1 MTAATA
7 PLLDRRGAPLPLPE
21 LADLWPL
28 GGWRSVEPIPV
39 GKNEHLRL
47 VAGDG
52 VHYLRRSH
60 RAKPREELVAQLE
73 LMRELRA
80 RGFPAPEVVP
90 TRAGADHAEVHGRWW
105 VVTRGIAGAPF
116 DDGSPA
122 HLRALGQVLGRYHRL
137 VADLPAVVAE
147 PPALAELR
155 QRVARPDVD
164 PALQARAV
172 EVVDRLSALLPE
184 LPKVVVHGGA
194 RRGSLLFDGERVVG
208 VLDLDSAHPDVRVLD
223 LAVAVH
229 DVGKVY
235 TRLGDEDHKVAL
247 DLDRVAA
254 VLTAYRGEVRTAPAE
269 VEALP
274 LLLEAK
280 RLKRALGRINRARAG
295 EQLSDNDHAKIHL
308 EDNRLLWLDE
318 HRAELVAACRRAL
331 A

>member
-1 MTAATA
+1 VTAATV
-7 PLLDRRGAPLPLPE
+7 PMLDRRGEPLPLPE

-28 GGWRSVEPIPV
+28 GGWQTVEPIPV

-60 RAKPREELVAQLE
+60 RAKPRDELVAQLA

-80 RGFPAPEVVP
+80 RGLPAPEVVP
-90 TRAGADHAEVHGRWW
+90 TRAGADHAEVDGRWW

-116 DDGSPA
+116 DDGSRA

-147 PPALAELR
+147 PPALTEVRLR
-155 QRVARPDVD
+155 ATRPDVD

-172 EVVDRLSALLPE
+172 AVVDRLTALLPE
-184 LPKVVVHGGA
+184 LPRVVVHGGA
-194 RRGSLLFDGERVVG
+194 RRGSLLFDGDRVVG
-208 VLDLDSAHPDVRVLD
+208 VLDFDSAHADVRVLD

-247 DLDRVAA
+247 DLDRVTA
-254 VLTAYRGEVRTAPAE
+254 VLAAYRAEVRTLPAE
-269 VEALP
+269 AEALP
-274 LLLEAK
+274 LLLEVK
-280 RLKRALGRINRARAG
+280 RLKRAFGRINRARAG
-295 EQLSDNDHAKIHL
+295 ERLSDNDHAKIRL
-308 EDNRLLWLDE
+308 EDNRLLWLDG
-318 HRAELVAACRRAL
+318 HREDLADICRRAL

>member
-1 MTAATA
+1 VTAATA
-7 PLLDRRGAPLPLPE
+7 PLLDRSGEPLPLPE

-28 GGWRSVEPIPV
+28 GGWQSVERIPV
-39 GKNEHLRL
+39 GKNEHVRL
-47 VAGDG
+47 VAADG

-73 LMRELRA
+73 LMRLLRS

-90 TRAGADHAEVHGRWW
+90 TRDGAEWAEVRGRWW
-105 VVTRGIAGAPF
+105 VVTRGIAGTAF

-122 HLRALGQVLGRYHRL
+122 HLRALGQVLGRYHRV
-137 VADLPAVVAE
+137 VADLPAVVSE
-147 PPALAELR
+147 PPALTELR
-155 QRVARPDVD
+155 TRAGRPDLD
-164 PALQARAV
+164 PALRARAV
-172 EVVDRLSALLPE
+172 EAVDRLTALVPE
-184 LPKVVVHGGA
+184 LPRVVVHGGA
-194 RRGSLLFDGERVVG
+194 RRGSLLFEGERVVG
-208 VLDLDSAHPDVRVLD
+208 VLDFDSAHADVRVLD

-254 VLTAYRGEVRTAPAE
+254 VLDAYAAEVRATPAE
-269 VEALP
+269 AEALP

-308 EDNRLLWLDE
+308 EDNRLLWLDG
-318 HRAELVAACRRAL
+318 HREELAAICRRAL

>member
-1 MTAATA
+1 
-7 PLLDRRGAPLPLPE
+7 
-21 LADLWPL
+21 
-28 GGWRSVEPIPV
+28 
-39 GKNEHLRL
+39 
-47 VAGDG
+47 
-52 VHYLRRSH
+52 
-60 RAKPREELVAQLE
+60 
-73 LMRELRA
+73 
-80 RGFPAPEVVP
+80 
-90 TRAGADHAEVHGRWW
+90 
-105 VVTRGIAGAPF
+105 
-116 DDGSPA
+116 
-122 HLRALGQVLGRYHRL
+122 VLGRYHRL
-137 VADLPAVVAE
+137 VADLPAEVAE

-155 QRVARPDVD
+155 ERVARPDVE
-164 PALQARAV
+164 PALRARAV
-172 EVVDRLSALLPE
+172 EVVGRLTALLPE
-184 LPKVVVHGGA
+184 LPRVVVHGGA

-318 HRAELVAACRRAL
+318 HRAELVATCRRAL

>member
-7 PLLDRRGAPLPLPE
+7 PLLDRRGEPLPLPE

-28 GGWRSVEPIPV
+28 GGWQSVEPIPV

-47 VAGDG
+47 TAGDG

-60 RAKPREELVAQLE
+60 RAKPRDELVAQLQ

-90 TRAGADHAEVHGRWW
+90 TRTGADHAEISGRWW

-122 HLRALGQVLGRYHRL
+122 HLGALGQVLGRYHRL
-137 VADLPAVVAE
+137 VADLPAVVTE

-155 QRVARPDVD
+155 LRIARPDVG
-164 PALQARAV
+164 PALRARAV
-172 EVVDRLSALLPE
+172 EVVGRLTALLPE
-184 LPKVVVHGGA
+184 LPRVVVHGGA
-194 RRGSLLFDGERVVG
+194 RRGSLLFDGDRVVG
-208 VLDLDSAHPDVRVLD
+208 VLDLDSAHADVRVLD

-247 DLDRVAA
+247 DLDRVTA
-254 VLTAYRGEVRTAPAE
+254 VLTAYRAEVRTAPAE
-269 VEALP
+269 AEALP

-280 RLKRALGRINRARAG
+280 RLKRALGRMNRARDG

-308 EDNRLLWLDE
+308 EDNRLSWLDE
-318 HRAELVAACRRAL
+318 HRAELVATCRRAL

>member
-7 PLLDRRGAPLPLPE
+7 PLLDRSGEPLPLPE

-28 GGWRSVEPIPV
+28 GGWQSVDRV
-39 GKNEHLRL
+39 LGGKNEHLRL
-47 VAGDG
+47 VTGDG
-52 VHYLRRSH
+52 VHYLRRS
-60 RAKPREELVAQLE
+60 PRTKSEEELVAQLE
-73 LMRELRA
+73 LMRLLRS

-90 TRAGADHAEVHGRWW
+90 TRAGADHVQVQGRWW
-105 VVTRGIAGAPF
+105 VVTRGIAGTPF
-116 DDGSPA
+116 DDGSRA

-137 VADLPAVVAE
+137 VADLPAVMAE

-155 QRVARPDVD
+155 LRAARPDVD

-172 EVVDRLSALLPE
+172 DVVGRLTALLPE
-184 LPKVVVHGGA
+184 LPRVVVHGGA

-208 VLDLDSAHPDVRVLD
+208 VLDFDSAHADVRVLD

-247 DLDRVAA
+247 DLDRVTA
-254 VLTAYRGEVRTAPAE
+254 VLAAYRAEVRTAPAE
-269 VEALP
+269 AEALP
-274 LLLEAK
+274 LLAEAK

-295 EQLSDNDHAKIHL
+295 EQLSDNDHAKIRL
-308 EDNRLLWLDE
+308 EDNRLLWLDG
-318 HRAELVAACRRAL
+318 HREELVAACRRAL